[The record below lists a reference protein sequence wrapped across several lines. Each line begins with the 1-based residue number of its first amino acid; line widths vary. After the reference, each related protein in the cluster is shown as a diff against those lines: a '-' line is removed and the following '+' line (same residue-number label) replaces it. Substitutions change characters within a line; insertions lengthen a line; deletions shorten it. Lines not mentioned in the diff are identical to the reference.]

1 MPEEIRVRIAP
12 SPTGSFHIGT
22 ARTALF
28 NYLFAKKNGGKFILR
43 VEDTDLDRSEKG
55 SLEDILDGLRWL
67 GLDWDEGPEKGGLY
81 GPYFQH
87 ERFAIYRQYVD
98 QLLRD
103 KAAYRCYCTK
113 EELDND
119 RKQLQEKGEA
129 PRYSGHCRNLTEAQ
143 VDKFKQEGRPS
154 VVRFIVEPQKVVFDD
169 LIRGRVEFDAK
180 FFGDFVIVRSDG
192 NPLFALTNSID
203 DNLMK
208 ISHILRGEEHLPNT
222 AKQILLAKKLN
233 IFSPQ
238 FGHFPLILNQDK
250 SKMSKRKDPV
260 SVSKDFKDKGYL
272 NDALVNFIALLG
284 WNPGDDREIFTLKE
298 LIDEFDVKHVG
309 KSPSI
314 FDREKLRWMNGHYI
328 RTKSIGEL
336 ATETLKFIKD
346 KDLYRAA
353 LEKPD
358 HFMTVLALIHERLKT
373 YDEIEELIDY
383 FYIAPKYDTE
393 LLILKNSTS
402 ENTIKALEVAIETVE
417 QLKKISVDDVDLKLR
432 QAAKKAE
439 LKDGEVLWAV
449 RVALCGRKASPSTF
463 ELLEVM
469 GREESLKR
477 MKVALKKLKSK

>member
-1 MPEEIRVRIAP
+1 MAEEIRVRIAP

-28 NYLFAKKNGGKFILR
+28 NYLFAKKNDGKFILR
-43 VEDTDLDRSEKG
+43 IEDTDLDRSEKG
-55 SLEDILDGLRWL
+55 SLEDIVDGLRWL

-98 QLLRD
+98 QLVRD
-103 KAAYRCYCTK
+103 KAAYRCYCSK

-119 RKQLQEKGEA
+119 RKEFQKNGEA
-129 PRYSGHCRNLTEAQ
+129 PRYNGRCRNLTQLQ
-143 VDKFKQEGRPS
+143 VEKFVSEGRPS
-154 VVRFIVEPQKVVFDD
+154 VVRFIVDPQKVVFDD
-169 LIRGRVEFDAK
+169 IIRGRVEFDAK

-192 NPLFALTNSID
+192 NPLFALTNAID

-208 ISHILRGEEHLPNT
+208 ITHILRGEEHLPNT

-238 FGHFPLILNQDK
+238 FGHFPLILNIDK
-250 SKMSKRKDPV
+250 TKMSKRRDPV
-260 SVSKDFKDKGYL
+260 SVTKDFKEKGYL

-314 FDREKLRWMNGHYI
+314 FDTEKLRWMNGYYI
-328 RTKSIGEL
+328 RTKTIGDL
-336 ATETLKFIKD
+336 ATETIKFIKD
-346 KDLYRAA
+346 KKIYRAA

-358 HFMTVLALIHERLKT
+358 YFMSVLALVHDRIKT
-373 YDEIEELIDY
+373 YAEIEEHIDY
-383 FYIAPKYDTE
+383 FYQSPKYDAE
-393 LLILKNSTS
+393 LLVLKKSTK
-402 ENTIKALEVAIETVE
+402 ERTAKALEEAIKVIKDM
-417 QLKKISVDDVDLKLR
+417 KKITVDDADLKLR
-432 QAAKKAE
+432 QAARKAE
-439 LKDGEVLWAV
+439 LEDGEVLWSV

-463 ELLEVM
+463 ELLEIM
-469 GREESLKR
+469 GQEESLKR
-477 MKVALKKLKSK
+477 MKVALKKLS